1 MNAEYLHQQYGGD
14 ISDHI
19 RIQNKTAQEYFNQVD
34 NGEQLSN
41 IYNTQVKSKGRVNVT
56 NSFLAFNPNQL
67 IERPQEDQ
75 ISLSFKATL
84 NKVATEIGLTDADGV
99 AYHPDYNPLLRDQ
112 TSDDI
117 QQANDAV
124 QKALDELKSLGEL

>member
-1 MNAEYLHQQYGGD
+1 MNAEYLQQIYGGE

-19 RIQNKTAQEYFNQVD
+19 KIQNKTASEYFNKVD
-34 NGEQLSN
+34 NGEQLTN
-41 IYNTQVKSKGRVNVT
+41 IYQTQVKSKGSVNVT

-75 ISLSFKATL
+75 ISSNFKATL
-84 NKVATEIGLTDADGV
+84 NKVATEIGLTDANGV

-112 TSDDI
+112 TSGDI

-124 QKALDELKSLGEL
+124 QKALDELRSLGEL